1 MPSPSRPAPF
11 RPRDYVQDDP
21 DVRFWDE
28 PRQRMPFI
36 EEADAQI
43 DADLRGVTRSMLL
56 GFVCGIVGA
65 ALIWWVQ
72 S

>member
-1 MPSPSRPAPF
+1 MPPPDKLLPF
-11 RPRDYVQDDP
+11 RPRDYAMDDP
-21 DVRFWDE
+21 DVRFWHE

-43 DADLRGVTRSMLL
+43 DADLRGVTRAMLL
-56 GFVCGIVGA
+56 GFVCGIVVA

-72 S
+72 